1 MGPIPSTPLPGNAV
15 SRRRFLSALGISA
28 AAIGS
33 TSVLSACGGGSSG
46 LSGDEGGSGGG
57 KKATLNVWYHQ
68 YGEAGTQQAVERYA
82 KEFPDA
88 TVKVQ
93 WTPGDYTSKVNSGLL
108 SNNGPDSFEGTPNLQ
123 QVKAD
128 QIVPLDDILADVKSD
143 YTEADIKSITV
154 EGKMYGARIVDDC
167 TLIYYRKSM
176 LDKAGVK
183 PPTTLDEL
191 VAAAKE
197 LTTKDVKGLF
207 IGNDAGATPA
217 FGGGSMLGPVLWSV
231 GQNYLTDDNKINFTG
246 DNVAKAMMKLRKLV
260 TDKSILLGAPTDYWD
275 SGSFTQGLCAMQYT
289 GLWAMPIIQK
299 AIGDDFGVVPFPA
312 FSDSVG
318 KPSTAQGGWAAMV
331 SKKSKN
337 VELAKKYVKWL
348 WVDNTK
354 DQEDYNLSYGFHVP
368 PRKSLAAKASKLQ
381 SGPAAEAV
389 KIFNDYAI
397 AGGTTWTTEMN
408 TAWGDAMT
416 AVIRKGKDPDA
427 SIATAEKAVQKILD
441 KLLG

>member
-1 MGPIPSTPLPGNAV
+1 MGTFPSVSLPGSPL
-15 SRRRFLSALGISA
+15 SRRRFLGALGVGA
-28 AAIGS
+28 AAVGGS
-33 TSVLSACGGGSSG
+33 SVLSACGGGDSG
-46 LSGDEGGSGGG
+46 LAGDSGGG
-57 KKATLNVWYHQ
+57 GGDKPTLSVWYHQ

-128 QIVPLDDILADVKSD
+128 QIVPLDDILADVKND
-143 YTEADIKSITV
+143 YTEPDIKSV
-154 EGKMYGARIVDDC
+154 SVDGKMYAARIVDDC

-183 PPTTLDEL
+183 PPTTLDDL
-191 VAAAKE
+191 VSAAKE
-197 LTTKDVKGLF
+197 LTSKDVKGLF

-217 FGGGSMLGPVLWSV
+217 YGGGSMLGPMLWSI
-231 GQNYLTDDNKINFTG
+231 GQNYLTDDNKIDFTG
-246 DNVAKAMMKLRKLV
+246 DNVVKAMAKFRKLV

-299 AIGDDFGVVPFPA
+299 AIGDDFGVIPFPA
-312 FSDSVG
+312 FSDSLG
-318 KPSTAQGGWAAMV
+318 KPSTAQGGWSAMV

-337 VELAKKYVKWL
+337 VEAAKKYVKWL

-354 DQEDYNLSYGFHVP
+354 DQEDFNLSYGFHVP
-368 PRKSLAAKASKLQ
+368 PRKSLAAKAEKLQ

-389 KIFNDYAI
+389 KIFNDYAVS
-397 AGGTTWTTEMN
+397 GGTTWTTEMN
-408 TAWGDAMT
+408 SAWGDAMT
-416 AVIRKGKDPDA
+416 AVIRKGKDASDA
-427 SIATAEKAVQKILD
+427 IGTAEKSVQKILD